1 MFFRHCKSNKIVACK
16 LVGMI
21 ISLWTQAAFI
31 CSKLTIETLEQDVNM
46 FKVNKKDT
54 TLFLTLNI
62 FHNLFGVSI
71 VNFKQVNIDWGRLS
85 QAKILR
91 SFYKRR
97 CGGFL

>member
-1 MFFRHCKSNKIVACK
+1 
-16 LVGMI
+16 MI

-54 TLFLTLNI
+54 TLLLTLNI
-62 FHNLFGVSI
+62 FHNLFGVSV
-71 VNFKQVNIDWGRLS
+71 VNFKQVNVDWGRFS